1 MSHATPPTPATHAF
15 ATPDLPPGPKRADL
29 HCHSDASN
37 KAAEAALN
45 AISCPECYSDPREVY
60 EQARR
65 RGMDFVTVTDHDS
78 IAGVERIANLPG
90 VLVGE
95 ELTCWFPEDDC
106 KMHVLVYGI
115 TRGQHDALQAVANNI
130 YDVAELV
137 EREGIA
143 HAVAHPIY
151 RQNEKLERWHLER
164 LLLLFKGF
172 ECLNGAHSAL
182 HREAFEPVL
191 DRLSRHE
198 IEKLSA
204 RHRLR
209 PRWPEPW
216 VKARVGGTDDHGLLN
231 IGRTWTEFPPGTE
244 TVEDVLRCL
253 REGRCKPGGE
263 AGGSAKLAHTFY
275 SVAVRYYTR
284 HIMSPGAKPNLATTI
299 LQTIVG
305 ERPPPTKGQ
314 LAKLALKGK
323 LKKLGGAIARP
334 VRNLRFSISKR
345 HAAEAAGAWPGDGH
359 LGTGV
364 LKNLFLESARKRIG
378 EHPGLLKS
386 LENGLPPLGEHQ
398 DMFRFVSAVNRDISE
413 GLAAAI
419 DKSVDRA
426 SFTGLF
432 DSIAAILGQ
441 QFVLLPYYFAVF
453 HQNKER
459 HLLREITGRPVRPD
473 GQAIRVGVFTD
484 TLDEVNGVARF
495 LRDMGGRATRAGRQL
510 TVHTCTDSPVIDEPY
525 RRNFAPLLSRPM
537 PYYPELKLNLPPVL
551 EVLEWADRQQFDA
564 IHVST
569 PGPMGLCG
577 WMAAKMLRVPM
588 LATYHTDFPA
598 YVDHLARDH
607 RVTNGAITYMKWLYA
622 QAHSVFARS
631 NAYRFSL
638 RDLGVADGRMATL
651 PAGAD
656 TDKFNPSRRDHGLWT
671 RLGVRE
677 PLRLLYCG
685 RVSVE
690 KNLPLLAEFFANVA
704 ATRRDICLIV
714 AGDGPYVAEMKSR
727 LAGRPAYFLGYQDDR
742 RLPAL
747 YASADLF
754 VFPSRTDT
762 LGQAVM
768 EAQVSGLPALVSH
781 EGGPKEV
788 VADGSTGLVLPGTD
802 AARWAAAACELLDDE
817 PRRRSMSRAAAA
829 RAERFSLARTFDAF
843 WSAHTAAVAGP
854 AQAADE
860 AADFTPATP
869 SPRWRLPVG

>member
-1 MSHATPPTPATHAF
+1 MTEPTSPP
-15 ATPDLPPGPKRADL
+15 LVRRADL

-45 AISCPECYSDPREVY
+45 AISCPECYSEPREVY

-78 IAGVERIANLPG
+78 IEGAARIAGLPG
-90 VLVGE
+90 VVIGE

-115 TRGQHDALQAVANNI
+115 TAAHHEALQSLANNI
-130 YDVAELV
+130 YDVAEYI
-137 EREGIA
+137 ERNQIA

-182 HREAFEPVL
+182 HREAFEPLL
-191 DRLSRHE
+191 DRLDRQE
-198 IEKLSA
+198 IDKLSA
-204 RHRLR
+204 RHRLH

-216 VKARVGGTDDHGLLN
+216 LKTRVGGTDDHGLLN
-231 IGRTWTEFPPGTE
+231 VGRTWTEFPPETE
-244 TVEDVLRCL
+244 SVDDLLSCL

-284 HIMSPGAKPNLATTI
+284 HIMSPGAKPNVATTI

-305 ERPPPTKGQ
+305 ERPAPSKAQ
-314 LAKLALKGK
+314 LARMALKGR
-323 LKKLGGAIARP
+323 LKRIGRAIVRP
-334 VRNLRFSISKR
+334 VQSVR
-345 HAAEAAGAWPGDGH
+345 AAMVRRPTPAASGAWPGDGH
-359 LGTGV
+359 LGTGI
-364 LKNLFLESARKRIG
+364 LKNLFLDSARRRIR
-378 EHPGLLKS
+378 EHPQLLES
-386 LENGLPPLGEHQ
+386 LANGLPPLGEHAE
-398 DMFRFVSAVNRDISE
+398 MFRFVSAVNRDISQ

-419 DKSVDRA
+419 DDSVDIA

-459 HLLREITGRPVRPD
+459 HLLREITGRPIRAD
-473 GQAIRVGVFTD
+473 AASMRVGLFTD

-495 LRDMGGRATRAGRQL
+495 LRDMAARAAGAGRQL
-510 TVHTCTDSPVIDEPY
+510 VIHTCSEAPTVEVTG
-525 RRNFAPLLSRPM
+525 RKNFVPLLSRPL
-537 PYYPELKLNLPPVL
+537 PYYHELKLNLPPVL

-577 WMAAKMLRVPM
+577 WLAAKMLRVP
-588 LATYHTDFPA
+588 LLGTYHTDFPA
-598 YVDHLARDH
+598 YVDHLTRDH
-607 RVTNGAITYMKWLYA
+607 RVTNGAVTYMKWLYG
-622 QAHSVFARS
+622 QMQSVFTRS

-638 RDLGVADGRMATL
+638 RDLGIADERTALL
-651 PAGAD
+651 PAGVD
-656 TDKFNPSRRDHGLWT
+656 TEKFGPVHRDPVIWQ
-671 RLGVRE
+671 RLGVRA

-690 KNLPLLAEFFANVA
+690 KNLPMLVDAFVRLCRG
-704 ATRRDICLIV
+704 RRDAALVV
-714 AGDGPYVAEMKSR
+714 AGDGPYLVEMRRR
-727 LAGRPAYFLGYQDDR
+727 LEGLPAYFLGFQDDR
-742 RLPAL
+742 RLAPL

-762 LGQAVM
+762 LGQVVM

-781 EGGPKEV
+781 EGGPKEI
-788 VADGSTGLVLPGTD
+788 VADGTSGLVLPGND
-802 AARWAAAACELLDDE
+802 PSRWSQAIHELLEDE
-817 PRRRSMSRAAAA
+817 PRLQRMARAAAQ
-829 RAERFSLARTFDAF
+829 RAERFSLERTFDAF
-843 WSAHTAAVAGP
+843 WEGHAAAV
-854 AQAADE
+854 
-860 AADFTPATP
+860 TPATEDESDASPVTP